1 MAHVANP
8 VSVRTMSLSLSTLM
22 WGALLLAA
30 VSIGS
35 RIAAVLP
42 PVVEDPPIEV
52 ITMALPPLVKSEPV
66 IRPTPTDP
74 DEAAAVTPVAPP
86 VEVTARSE
94 PSAFTGP
101 AIEPAP
107 APIVTRPHWLRV
119 PSGGDLAKF
128 YPARAIERGK
138 TGEVSL
144 ACLVRVDG
152 TLACRVAGETPAG
165 WGFGAAAMRISQRYQ
180 MEPATRDGAPVEA
193 RYTLRVPFEL
203 H

>member
-74 DEAAAVTPVAPP
+74 DEAAAVTHA
-86 VEVTARSE
+86 
-94 PSAFTGP
+94 
-101 AIEPAP
+101 
-107 APIVTRPHWLRV
+107 
-119 PSGGDLAKF
+119 
-128 YPARAIERGK
+128 
-138 TGEVSL
+138 
-144 ACLVRVDG
+144 
-152 TLACRVAGETPAG
+152 
-165 WGFGAAAMRISQRYQ
+165 
-180 MEPATRDGAPVEA
+180 RDGKATHVI
-193 RYTLRVPFEL
+193 LRIHDTRGVL
-203 H
+203 DA